1 VPPIPWRPDPYA
13 VVGVTLDDV
22 LNVRAGAGVAKR
34 IVGTIPPTGVGVQVG
49 ESGVEVSGS
58 LWLPVWYQGLE
69 GWVNSNYLAR
79 QVGSLDE
86 GIRAR
91 AVQIILTLRDHDMG
105 ALAALVH
112 PVKGLRFSPYT
123 FVSNE
128 NLLFS
133 AAKVADLW
141 SDPVVYHWGVTE
153 GLGDPIDLT
162 YQDYHDEFVYDADFD
177 RPHVLGLDEFVGL
190 SSMINNIHQF
200 YPQAVTVEYHFEGFD
215 PQYAG
220 FDWLSLRLVLEEH
233 DGAWVLVGIVHDEWT
248 P

>member
-1 VPPIPWRPDPYA
+1 VPPVVWRPEPYA
-13 VVGVTLDDV
+13 VVGVALDDV
-22 LNVRAGAGVAKR
+22 LNVRARAGVANP

-49 ESGVEVSGS
+49 ESGAEVAGS

-79 QVGSLDE
+79 QVGSLGQE
-86 GIRAR
+86 IRER
-91 AVQIILTLRDHDMG
+91 AVHIILTLRDHDMG
-105 ALAALVH
+105 ALAAVVH

-133 AAKVADLW
+133 AAAVAGLW

-153 GLGDPIDLT
+153 GLGEPIDLAFP
-162 YQDYHDEFVYDADFD
+162 DYYHEYVYDADFAQ
-177 RPHVLGLDEFVGL
+177 PHVLGLDEFVGL
-190 SSMINNIHQF
+190 SSMINNIPQF
-200 YPQAVTVEYHFEGFD
+200 YPHAVTVEYHFEGFE
-215 PQYAG
+215 PQNAG
-220 FDWLSLRLVLEEH
+220 FDWLSLRLVLEQHEG
-233 DGAWVLVGIVHDEWT
+233 DWVLVGLVHDEWT